1 MHFPLILVLAFSV
14 FQNALSAQI
23 TATWKGGAPGRPN
36 DWNCAANWR
45 ENRVPDEFS
54 NVVVPEVSTTSF
66 ASPVIFSGEV
76 LVNALF
82 LAPNASLTV
91 GKAAQLTV
99 RGHEEDLSD
108 GRVVVKG
115 KLVLP
120 PETMA
125 VGMSTVALSQPKN
138 R

>member
-14 FQNALSAQI
+14 FQNTVSAQI
-23 TATWKGGAPGRPN
+23 PAIWKGGTPGRPN
-36 DWNCAANWR
+36 DWNCATNWR

-66 ASPVIFSGEV
+66 ASPVIFSGEA

-91 GKAAQLTV
+91 GKKARLTV
-99 RGHEEDLSD
+99 RGQEEDLPD
-108 GRVVVKG
+108 GQVVVKG

-120 PETMA
+120 SETTA